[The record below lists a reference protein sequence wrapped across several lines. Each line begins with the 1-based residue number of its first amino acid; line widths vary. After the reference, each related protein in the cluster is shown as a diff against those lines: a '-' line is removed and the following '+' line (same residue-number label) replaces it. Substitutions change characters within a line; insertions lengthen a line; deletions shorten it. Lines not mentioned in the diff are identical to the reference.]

1 MSDHESFGFK
11 LCISFRCPALAM
23 CASNLFDNYYFI
35 KNQTKYL
42 TVFVV
47 KSVKKTR
54 NSSAFFLTKK
64 IATSLGP

>member
-1 MSDHESFGFK
+1 
-11 LCISFRCPALAM
+11 M
-23 CASNLFDNYYFI
+23 CASHLFDNYYFI

-54 NSSAFFLTKK
+54 NSSAFFNKK
-64 IATSLGP
+64 KSLPVGAQKPKDKTFCKYFNCSNPYNV

>member
-1 MSDHESFGFK
+1 
-11 LCISFRCPALAM
+11 M

-54 NSSAFFLTKK
+54 NSSAFFLNK
-64 IATSLGP
+64 INRARLGPKTPRQDFL

>member
-1 MSDHESFGFK
+1 
-11 LCISFRCPALAM
+11 M

-54 NSSAFFLTKK
+54 NSSAFFNKLNHYPSGAKNPKTRLSVS
-64 IATSLGP
+64 ILIIQTHIT